1 MSETV
6 RKKVFIWDE
15 TLRGGEQ
22 TPGVVFSVKDKM
34 EIAGALDDAG
44 VSVIDAG
51 FPIMSAGEQE
61 AIKSIL
67 GMGLKA
73 EVGVTVR
80 HLKTDID
87 AALSLDVKNIYLF
100 HTTSDIH
107 LKHKDGVSREEAKR
121 RTMDGI
127 DYAVEHGLN
136 VTFIS
141 EDTMRSDLSFV
152 EDMVSSAIEHG
163 AERVILCDT
172 SSVAAPEHIKEV
184 FERFTSKF
192 KVPFGVHCH
201 NDFGMAVANTV
212 SAVAGGAV
220 YPTLAVNSLGDGSG
234 NAALEEVVMALEKI
248 YGMDT
253 GMDTTKLYEISK
265 LVEERSG
272 CYLAPQKPISGLNS
286 YRHESE
292 VHVSGVLKYPEV
304 YEPIKPEEVGRER
317 EFVIGKH
324 SGPSIIKLKLSEKD
338 MEADEGQTA
347 EILRRI
353 KAEKEGM
360 SKEPIKKMLDE
371 LDRYGKEVLGF
382 PEERF
387 WEIVEEVLGDRG
399 DSERA

>member
-1 MSETV
+1 MSFG
-6 RKKVFIWDE
+6 RRIHIWDE
-15 TLRGGEQ
+15 TMRGGEQ
-22 TPGVVFSVKDKM
+22 TPGVVFSVRDKID
-34 EIAGALDDAG
+34 IAQILDESG

-61 AIKSIL
+61 AIKEIL

-73 EVGVTVR
+73 EIGVTVR
-80 HLKTDID
+80 HLKSDID
-87 AALSLDVKNIYLF
+87 AAISLDVENIYLF

-107 LKHKDGVSREEAKR
+107 LKHKDRVGREEAKI
-121 RTMDGI
+121 RTIGGI
-127 DYAVEHGLN
+127 DYAKTHGLN

-141 EDTMRSDLSFV
+141 EDTMRSDPSFV

-163 AERVILCDT
+163 AERIILCDT
-172 SSVAAPEHIKEV
+172 SSVAAPEHIKAV
-184 FERFTSKF
+184 FERFISKF

-248 YGMDT
+248 YGFDT
-253 GMDTTKLYEISK
+253 GMDTTRLYEISK

-272 CYLAPQKPISGLNS
+272 CYLSPQKPISGLNS

-292 VHVSGVLKYPEV
+292 VHVSGVLRYPEV
-304 YEPIKPEEVGRER
+304 YEPIKPEEVGRQR

-324 SGPSIIKLKLSEKD
+324 SGPSIIKLKLGEKG
-338 MEADEGQTA
+338 MGADDEQTA

-353 KAEKEGM
+353 KSEKEGM
-360 SKEPIKKMLDE
+360 SKEPIRKMLDE

-382 PEERF
+382 PEDRF
-387 WEIVEEVLGDRG
+387 WEIVREVLNDR
-399 DSERA
+399 

>member
-1 MSETV
+1 MPS
-6 RKKVFIWDE
+6 RKRIYIWDE

-34 EIAGALDDAG
+34 DIAEALDDAG
-44 VSVIDAG
+44 VAVIDAG
-51 FPIMSAGEQE
+51 FPIMSEGERE
-61 AIKSIL
+61 AIRSIL

-80 HLKTDID
+80 HLKSDID
-87 AALSLDVKNIYLF
+87 AALSLDVENTYLF

-107 LKHKDGVSREEAKR
+107 LKHKDMVTSEEAKK
-121 RTMDGI
+121 RTMEGI
-127 DYAVEHGLN
+127 DYAKEHGLN

-141 EDTMRSDLSFV
+141 EDTMRSDLGFV
-152 EDMVSSAIEHG
+152 EEMVKSAIEHG
-163 AERVILCDT
+163 ASRIILCDT
-172 SSVAAPEHIKEV
+172 SSVAAPEHIKAV

-212 SAVAGGAV
+212 SAVAGGAI

-248 YGMDT
+248 YGYDT
-253 GMDTTKLYEISK
+253 GMDTTKLYSLSK

-272 CYLAPQKPISGLNS
+272 CYLSPQKPISGLNA

-304 YEPIKPEEVGRER
+304 YEPIKPEEVGRKR

-324 SGPSIIKLKLSEKD
+324 SGPSIIKMKLGEKG
-338 MEADEGQTA
+338 MEANDEQIA

-353 KAEKEGM
+353 KYEKEHM
-360 SKEPIKKMLDE
+360 SKEPIKAMLKE
-371 LDRYGKEVLGF
+371 LERYGIEVLGF
-382 PEERF
+382 SEERF
-387 WEIVEEVLGDRG
+387 WEIVREVLNDR
-399 DSERA
+399 

>member
-1 MSETV
+1 M
-6 RKKVFIWDE
+6 RARNILIWDE

-22 TPGVVFSVKDKM
+22 TPGVVFSVRDKM
-34 EIAGALDDAG
+34 DIAGALDDAG

-51 FPIMSAGEQE
+51 FPVMSAGERE
-61 AIKSIL
+61 SIKAIL
-67 GMGLKA
+67 GMGLRA

-80 HLKTDID
+80 HLKSDID
-87 AALSLDVKNIYLF
+87 AALSLDVENLYLF

-107 LKHKDGVSREEAKR
+107 LKHKDGVSREEAKE
-121 RTMDGI
+121 RTMQGI
-127 DYAVEHGLN
+127 DYAVDHGLN

-141 EDTMRSDLSFV
+141 EDTMRSDPDFV
-152 EDMVSSAIEHG
+152 EDMVAAAIEHG
-163 AERVILCDT
+163 AGRIILCDT
-172 SSVAAPEHIKEV
+172 SSVAAPEHMKAL

-192 KVPFGVHCH
+192 DVPFGVHCH

-248 YGMDT
+248 YGFDT

-272 CYLAPQKPISGLNS
+272 CYLSPQKPISGLNS

-304 YEPIKPEEVGRER
+304 YEPIKPEEVGRQR
-317 EFVIGKH
+317 EFVVGKH
-324 SGPSIIKLKLSEKD
+324 SGPSIIRLKLGEKGMNASDEQIARILD
-338 MEADEGQTA
+338 M
-347 EILRRI
+347 I

-360 SKEPIKKMLDE
+360 DKEPIRKMLEE
-371 LDRYGKEVLGF
+371 LDRYGREVLGF

-387 WEIVEEVLGDRG
+387 WEIVREVLD
-399 DSERA
+399 D